1 MPLELVFLGTSAAI
15 QVPSFHCTCEVC
27 EAARKDPKH
36 RRTRAS
42 VALLGEETVLIDASP
57 DMEFQLEREA
67 IRRIDRIFLTHW
79 HFDHVWGLAALG
91 EPGLPDLVVEMF
103 RSRLRWYGAVFL
115 VMILLFTVLA
125 VICAAR
131 FLAAEEVPD
140 MIRWGAGFF
149 LCFGTV
155 LSGKLWYWMQM
166 ERVAMT
172 REIKRVELLVAHL
185 AAERGS
191 RRAD

>member
-1 MPLELVFLGTSAAI
+1 M
-15 QVPSFHCTCEVC
+15 
-27 EAARKDPKH
+27 ARKAD
-36 RRTRAS
+36 
-42 VALLGEETVLIDASP
+42 VDELI
-57 DMEFQLEREA
+57 REA
-67 IRRIDRIFLTHW
+67 FEAEDAEAM
-79 HFDHVWGLAALG
+79 AALA

-103 RSRLRWYGAVFL
+103 RSRLRWYGAMFL
-115 VMILLFTVLA
+115 AMILLFTVLA
-125 VICAAR
+125 VVCAVR
-131 FLAAEEVPD
+131 FLGTEEVPE

-185 AAERGS
+185 AVRTGTSRG
-191 RRAD
+191 D